1 MSRPASTRIVLVAH
15 RTAAIRDRFAV
26 ALADARHEAVAADTE
41 LAAIGIVQ
49 HALTPFHLALV
60 DLGLSREP
68 LAFVQTLRERA
79 ARPLPLMIFSGSL
92 RSAAEVPPLAAMNVG
107 FINDFSATSQIM
119 PALAPQLFPDNFN
132 RRAAPRL
139 SIGIPVTFR
148 TDHLRSGAMT
158 LDLGAGGIAIRT
170 MTPLGKGTSLQLKF
184 RLPNVPGDIETAGR
198 VVWSDQKVGMGIQ
211 FEDVASAHARSIA
224 AFIVGS
230 GAGPGESNSRHP
242 QA

>member
-26 ALADARHEAVAADTE
+26 ALADARHDAVAADSDV
-41 LAAIGIVQ
+41 AAIGIVQ

-79 ARPLPLMIFSGSL
+79 ARPLPVMIFSGSL
-92 RSAAEVPPLAAMNVG
+92 RSAADVPPLAAMNAG
-107 FINDFSATSQIM
+107 FINDFAATSQIM

-132 RRAAPRL
+132 RRAARRL
-139 SIGIPVTFR
+139 SIGIPVTYR

-158 LDLGAGGIAIRT
+158 LDVGSGGIAIRT
-170 MTPLGKGTSLQLKF
+170 MTPLEKGTSLQLKF
-184 RLPNVPGDIETAGR
+184 RLPNTTGDIETSGR
-198 VVWSDQKVGMGIQ
+198 VVWSDRKVGMGIQ
-211 FEDVASAHARSIA
+211 FEDVSSTHERSIA
-224 AFIVGS
+224 AFIIGS
-230 GAGPGESNSRHP
+230 NSGNGESSVRH
-242 QA
+242 QQT